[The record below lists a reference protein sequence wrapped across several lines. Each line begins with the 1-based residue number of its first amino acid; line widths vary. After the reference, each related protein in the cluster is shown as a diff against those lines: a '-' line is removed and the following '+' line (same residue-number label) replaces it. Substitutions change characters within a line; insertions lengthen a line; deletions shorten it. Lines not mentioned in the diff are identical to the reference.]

1 MKFITQPYPAV
12 LNTSTKKQ
20 KSKTQRGFT
29 LIELMIAMTIGLIV
43 MLVIGTAFTSSRQA
57 FRVQEDNARIQESGR
72 FALEIIG
79 HSIKQAGYAEIPFAD
94 CKLDFAGT
102 PINGT
107 DGIAGAAD
115 TFTVQYDGVIGDQDC
130 TGTAVT
136 DIYSII
142 QNHFNLDNANAELQC
157 SGSIAAPV
165 APPTPPTCANP
176 VTPVIPAAPLP
187 PPTGVVLLE
196 NIEDLQVLYGVD
208 TTSDQSV
215 NRYVAVPVDW
225 NLVLTARVCV
235 LIRSERTNVVTST
248 AGTYT
253 DCVGVAQPIP
263 ADRRL
268 RRAFTETFSI
278 RNRVN
283 GLP

>member
-1 MKFITQPYPAV
+1 MKFITQCYPAG
-12 LNTSTKKQ
+12 LNTGTKKQ
-20 KSKTQRGFT
+20 KSATQRGFT
-29 LIELMIAMTIGLIV
+29 LIELMIAMTIGLILMV
-43 MLVIGTAFTSSRQA
+43 VIGTVFTSSRQA

-94 CKLDFAGT
+94 CKLEFAGI

-107 DGIAGAAD
+107 NGIAGAAD

-130 TGTAVT
+130 TGTGVT
-136 DIYSII
+136 AIYSII
-142 QNHFNLDNANAELQC
+142 QNHFNLDIANAELQC
-157 SGSIAAPV
+157 SGRIAVPV
-165 APPTPPTCANP
+165 APPAPPTCANP
-176 VTPVIPAAPLP
+176 VTPVIPAAPTLP
-187 PPTGVVLLE
+187 GVVLLE

-215 NRYVAVPVDW
+215 NRYVEVPVDW
-225 NLVLTARVCV
+225 NLVVTARVCV
-235 LIRSERTNVVTST
+235 LIRSDKTNVVASA
-248 AGTYT
+248 AGTYL
-253 DCVGVAQPIP
+253 DCNGVAVDVP

-268 RRAFTETFSI
+268 RRAFTETFNF